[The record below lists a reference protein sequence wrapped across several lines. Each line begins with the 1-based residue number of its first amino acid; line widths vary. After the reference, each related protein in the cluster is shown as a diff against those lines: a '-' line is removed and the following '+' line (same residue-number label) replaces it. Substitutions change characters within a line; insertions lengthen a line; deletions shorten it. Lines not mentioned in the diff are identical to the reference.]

1 MDISLT
7 PYFRCW
13 IQIRSILVQN
23 IAVLRHCSPIFAIL
37 HRNSEG
43 AFFLQPQ
50 FSHVFSLVKCDF
62 MKMTAIPFESM
73 IIHIKHGGIIFH
85 PCKALM
91 HKNTILFSGH
101 ILKQH

>member
-1 MDISLT
+1 
-7 PYFRCW
+7 
-13 IQIRSILVQN
+13 
-23 IAVLRHCSPIFAIL
+23 
-37 HRNSEG
+37 
-43 AFFLQPQ
+43 
-50 FSHVFSLVKCDF
+50 

-101 ILKQH
+101 ILKEHVTNRYAFITLMTRGALLLAGWRSRGRF